1 MLVFHF
7 IPAIHK
13 CINLWVVWWDL
24 TFFEPKNLCF
34 LNGQAELNLKC
45 NVKGSKQLYYTKN
58 WNPRRLNPEIGKFK
72 NKFQIKVIRF
82 WIIWRDTSS
91 FTSSS
96 TLKYANIVDGCIPFG
111 EIAKHIDCIHGKA
124 MLHLESHFCNLHHY
138 KIRSFALKCICIC
151 MCALSV
157 CALWLE
163 SIFITFAVCHQPT
176 KPKQPTD
183 RVHVRTHT
191 C

>member
-1 MLVFHF
+1 MLRGQNSF
-7 IPAIHK
+7 
-13 CINLWVVWWDL
+13 
-24 TFFEPKNLCF
+24 TTPKI
-34 LNGQAELNLKC
+34 
-45 NVKGSKQLYYTKN
+45 
-58 WNPRRLNPEIGKFK
+58 PEIGKFK

-183 RVHVRTHT
+183 RVARTHT
-191 C
+191 HTHAKTHALNFIVQRKANKPFESQMHTASSL